1 MLVKSVQ
8 IINNKKISFLQSE
21 FLDCFYK
28 YILECF
34 ARVYQCIDN
43 EGHMSEMNILLLLVI
58 FSEMKSFLRYV
69 ILCDNNLTV

>member
-34 ARVYQCIDN
+34 ARVYGCSVLI
-43 EGHMSEMNILLLLVI
+43 
-58 FSEMKSFLRYV
+58 MKDT
-69 ILCDNNLTV
+69 CQK

>member
-1 MLVKSVQ
+1 MFCEGLW
-8 IINNKKISFLQSE
+8 L
-21 FLDCFYK
+21 
-28 YILECF
+28 
-34 ARVYQCIDN
+34 QCIDN